1 MRQNPVGDTGHRL
14 VAISIF
20 KSFMDIAYKI
30 FISVLPELIEKL
42 VWCFLTAIFVGTG
55 ATNIFSANT
64 RYYQSN
70 YSTDFIS
77 WNQNLIAFEEH

>member
-1 MRQNPVGDTGHRL
+1 
-14 VAISIF
+14 
-20 KSFMDIAYKI
+20 MDIAYKI
-30 FISVLPELIEKL
+30 FIPVLPELIEKL

-77 WNQNLIAFEEH
+77 WNQNLIAFEEHQCKWVLTLLISNEILISL